1 MRRLAVSVVLL
12 ALVTGCK
19 KSSPSP
25 EQQKAASGKLAT
37 QLIGKWND
45 SDDGSLAFEFMDDG
59 KCKAFGD
66 LECKYE
72 ITKESGSVLSLKY
85 NATDSWDEVEVTFQ
99 DADKAS
105 WKNVTTAKTDP
116 ESATTKIVRVK

>member
-1 MRRLAVSVVLL
+1 MRWLALAVVLVT
-12 ALVTGCK
+12 LVTGCK
-19 KSSPSP
+19 KSGPTP
-25 EQQKAASGKLAT
+25 EQQKAATGKLAT

-45 SDDGSLAFEFMDDG
+45 SDDGSLAFEFLEEG

-66 LECKYE
+66 LDCKYE
-72 ITKESGSVLSLKY
+72 ITSETGSVLKLKY
-85 NATDSWDEVEVTFQ
+85 NATDSWDEIEVTFQ

>member
-1 MRRLAVSVVLL
+1 MRWLVLSLLLVLL
-12 ALVTGCK
+12 ATGCK
-19 KSSPSP
+19 KSGPSP

-37 QLIGKWND
+37 QLVGKWND
-45 SDDGSLAFEFMDDG
+45 SEDGSLAFEFLPDG
-59 KCKAFGD
+59 KCKQFGD

-72 ITKESGSVLSLKY
+72 IVNETGTVLNLKY
-85 NATDSWDEVEVTFQ
+85 QATDSWDEIEVTFQ

-116 ESATTKIVRVK
+116 ETATTKIVRVK